1 MAKYGNE
8 VKELLEYVG
17 GKENIA
23 SLMHCVTRLRCVLKD
38 ESKVDIKKIEAL
50 PTVKGT
56 FTQAGQFQVI
66 IGNQVSEYYKEFAEY
81 AGIQAVSK
89 EEVKQA
95 AKQNQN
101 LAQRAV
107 SNLAEIFAP
116 LIPAIIVGGL
126 LLGFRSVIGDI
137 YMLNDGTAT
146 LKDVYPWCQGLYDFL
161 WLICEAA
168 LHFLPIGVV
177 WSITKKMKGTE
188 ILGIVTGITLVSPQL
203 INAYSVATAENIPI
217 YDLGIFQIE
226 RIGYQSQI
234 IPAILV
240 GFTLVYL
247 ERFFRKIT
255 PQAIQMI
262 VVPFGALV
270 PTVFLAHAV
279 LGPIGWQLGEWISQG
294 VAWGFQSSVGWLF
307 GGLYGLFYPV
317 LVITGLHHTMLAI
330 DLQLCAD
337 PIINGTYMW
346 PILVLC
352 NIAQGSACLGYILMN
367 RKNQKDKQV
376 AVPAVIS
383 AYLGVTEP
391 AIFGINLKYL
401 YPFIGG
407 MLGSGIGGLF
417 SMLFVCKASSV
428 GVGGIPGILSMK
440 IESIPMFAIA
450 MVIALVLPV
459 LFTMILSKTKLNKFG
474 KTS

>member
-23 SLMHCVTRLRCVLKD
+23 SLMHCVTRLRFVLKD

-407 MLGSGIGGLF
+407 MQVLE
-417 SMLFVCKASSV
+417 VCSQCS
-428 GVGGIPGILSMK
+428 LS
-440 IESIPMFAIA
+440 AR
-450 MVIALVLPV
+450 LPA
-459 LFTMILSKTKLNKFG
+459 
-474 KTS
+474 

>member
-1 MAKYGNE
+1 MAKCEKE

-23 SLMHCVTRLRCVLKD
+23 SLMHCVTRLRFVLKD

-66 IGNQVSEYYKEFAEY
+66 IGNQVSEFYKEFAEY

-161 WLICEAA
+161 WLI
-168 LHFLPIGVV
+168 
-177 WSITKKMKGTE
+177 
-188 ILGIVTGITLVSPQL
+188 
-203 INAYSVATAENIPI
+203 
-217 YDLGIFQIE
+217 
-226 RIGYQSQI
+226 
-234 IPAILV
+234 
-240 GFTLVYL
+240 
-247 ERFFRKIT
+247 
-255 PQAIQMI
+255 
-262 VVPFGALV
+262 
-270 PTVFLAHAV
+270 
-279 LGPIGWQLGEWISQG
+279 
-294 VAWGFQSSVGWLF
+294 
-307 GGLYGLFYPV
+307 
-317 LVITGLHHTMLAI
+317 
-330 DLQLCAD
+330 
-337 PIINGTYMW
+337 
-346 PILVLC
+346 
-352 NIAQGSACLGYILMN
+352 
-367 RKNQKDKQV
+367 
-376 AVPAVIS
+376 
-383 AYLGVTEP
+383 
-391 AIFGINLKYL
+391 GINLKYV

-417 SMLFVCKASSV
+417 SMFFVCKASSV

-474 KTS
+474 KA

>member
-1 MAKYGNE
+1 MAKYEKE

-23 SLMHCVTRLRCVLKD
+23 SLMHCVTRLRFVLKD

-50 PTVKGT
+50 PTVNGT

-66 IGNQVSEYYKEFAEY
+66 IGNQVSEFYKEFAEY

-188 ILGIVTGITLVSPQL
+188 ILGIVTGVTLVSPQL
-203 INAYSVATAENIPI
+203 INAYQVATAENIPI

-255 PQAIQMI
+255 PQSIQMI

-279 LGPIGWQLGEWISQG
+279 LGPVGWQLGEWISQG

-317 LVITGLHHTMLAI
+317 LVITGLHHTMVAI

-337 PIINGTYMW
+337 PVINGTYMW

-367 RKNQKDKQV
+367 RKNEKDKQV

-391 AIFGINLKYL
+391 AIFGINLKYV

-417 SMLFVCKASSV
+417 SMFFVCKASSV

-474 KTS
+474 KA

>member
-1 MAKYGNE
+1 MAKYEKE

-23 SLMHCVTRLRCVLKD
+23 SLMHCVTRLRFVLKD

-66 IGNQVSEYYKEFAEY
+66 IGNQVSEFYKEFAEY
-81 AGIQAVSK
+81 SGIQAVSK

-188 ILGIVTGITLVSPQL
+188 ILGIVTGVTLVSPQL
-203 INAYSVATAENIPI
+203 INAYQVATAENIPI

-234 IPAILV
+234 ITAILV

-255 PQAIQMI
+255 PQSIQMI

-279 LGPIGWQLGEWISQG
+279 LGPIVWQLGEWISQG

-337 PIINGTYMW
+337 PVINGTYMW

-367 RKNQKDKQV
+367 RKNEKDKQV

-391 AIFGINLKYL
+391 AIFGINLKYV

-417 SMLFVCKASSV
+417 SMFFVCKASSV

-474 KTS
+474 KA

>member
-1 MAKYGNE
+1 MAKYEKE

-23 SLMHCVTRLRCVLKD
+23 SLMHCVTRLRFVLKD

-66 IGNQVSEYYKEFAEY
+66 IGNQVSEFYKEFAEY

-188 ILGIVTGITLVSPQL
+188 ILGIVTGVTLVSPQL
-203 INAYSVATAENIPI
+203 INAYHVATAENIPI

-255 PQAIQMI
+255 PQSIQMI

-279 LGPIGWQLGEWISQG
+279 LGPVGWQLGEWISQG

-337 PIINGTYMW
+337 PVINGTYMW

-367 RKNQKDKQV
+367 RKNEKDKQV

-391 AIFGINLKYL
+391 AIFGINLKYV

-417 SMLFVCKASSV
+417 SMFFVCKASSV

-474 KTS
+474 KA

>member
-1 MAKYGNE
+1 MAKYEKE

-23 SLMHCVTRLRCVLKD
+23 SLMHCVTRLRFVLKD
-38 ESKVDIKKIEAL
+38 ESKVDITKIEAL

-66 IGNQVSEYYKEFAEY
+66 IGNQVSEFYKEFAEY

-188 ILGIVTGITLVSPQL
+188 ILGIVTGVTLVSPQL
-203 INAYSVATAENIPI
+203 INAYQVATAENIPI

-255 PQAIQMI
+255 PQSIQMI

-279 LGPIGWQLGEWISQG
+279 LGPVGWQLGEWISQG

-337 PIINGTYMW
+337 PVINGTYMW

-367 RKNQKDKQV
+367 RKNEKDKQV

-391 AIFGINLKYL
+391 AIFGINLKYV

-417 SMLFVCKASSV
+417 SMFFVCKASSV

-474 KTS
+474 KA

>member
-1 MAKYGNE
+1 MAKYEKE

-23 SLMHCVTRLRCVLKD
+23 SLMHCVTRLRFVLKD

-66 IGNQVSEYYKEFAEY
+66 IGNQVSEFYKEFAEY

-188 ILGIVTGITLVSPQL
+188 ILGIVTGVTFVSPQL
-203 INAYSVATAENIPI
+203 INAYQVATAENIPI

-255 PQAIQMI
+255 PQSIQMI

-279 LGPIGWQLGEWISQG
+279 LGPVGWQLGEWISQG

-337 PIINGTYMW
+337 PVINGTYMW

-367 RKNQKDKQV
+367 RKNEKDKQV

-391 AIFGINLKYL
+391 AIFGINLKYV

-417 SMLFVCKASSV
+417 SMFFVCKASSV

-474 KTS
+474 KA

>member
-1 MAKYGNE
+1 MAKYEKE

-23 SLMHCVTRLRCVLKD
+23 SLMHCVTRLRFVLKD

-66 IGNQVSEYYKEFAEY
+66 IGNQVSEFYKEFAEY

-168 LHFLPIGVV
+168 LHFLPIGVG

-188 ILGIVTGITLVSPQL
+188 ILGIVTGVTLVSPQL
-203 INAYSVATAENIPI
+203 INAYQVATAENIPI

-234 IPAILV
+234 ITAILV

-255 PQAIQMI
+255 PQSIQMI

-279 LGPIGWQLGEWISQG
+279 LGPI
-294 VAWGFQSSVGWLF
+294 V
-307 GGLYGLFYPV
+307 
-317 LVITGLHHTMLAI
+317 
-330 DLQLCAD
+330 
-337 PIINGTYMW
+337 
-346 PILVLC
+346 
-352 NIAQGSACLGYILMN
+352 
-367 RKNQKDKQV
+367 
-376 AVPAVIS
+376 
-383 AYLGVTEP
+383 
-391 AIFGINLKYL
+391 
-401 YPFIGG
+401 
-407 MLGSGIGGLF
+407 
-417 SMLFVCKASSV
+417 
-428 GVGGIPGILSMK
+428 
-440 IESIPMFAIA
+440 
-450 MVIALVLPV
+450 
-459 LFTMILSKTKLNKFG
+459 
-474 KTS
+474 

>member
-23 SLMHCVTRLRCVLKD
+23 SLMHCVTRLRFVLKD

-407 MLGSGIGGLF
+407 MLVLE
-417 SMLFVCKASSV
+417 VCSQCS
-428 GVGGIPGILSMK
+428 LS
-440 IESIPMFAIA
+440 AR
-450 MVIALVLPV
+450 LPA
-459 LFTMILSKTKLNKFG
+459 
-474 KTS
+474 

>member
-1 MAKYGNE
+1 MAKYEKE

-23 SLMHCVTRLRCVLKD
+23 SLMHCVTRLRFVLKD

-66 IGNQVSEYYKEFAEY
+66 IGNQVSEFYKEFAEY

-188 ILGIVTGITLVSPQL
+188 ILGIVTGVTLVSPQL
-203 INAYSVATAENIPI
+203 INAYQVATAENIPI

-234 IPAILV
+234 ITAILV

-255 PQAIQMI
+255 PQSIQMI

-279 LGPIGWQLGEWISQG
+279 LGPIVWQLGEWISQG

-337 PIINGTYMW
+337 PVINGTYMW

-367 RKNQKDKQV
+367 RKNEKDKQV

-383 AYLGVTEP
+383 AYLGATEP
-391 AIFGINLKYL
+391 AIFGINLKYV

-417 SMLFVCKASSV
+417 SMFFVCKASSV
-428 GVGGIPGILSMK
+428 GVGGILGILSMK

-474 KTS
+474 KA

>member
-1 MAKYGNE
+1 MAKYEKE

-23 SLMHCVTRLRCVLKD
+23 SLMHCVTRLRFVLKD

-66 IGNQVSEYYKEFAEY
+66 IGNQVSEFYKEFAEY

-188 ILGIVTGITLVSPQL
+188 ILGIVTGVTLVSPQL
-203 INAYSVATAENIPI
+203 INAYQVATAENIPI

-255 PQAIQMI
+255 PQSIQMI

-279 LGPIGWQLGEWISQG
+279 LGPVGWQLGEWISQG

-337 PIINGTYMW
+337 PAINGTYMW

-367 RKNQKDKQV
+367 RKNEKDKQV

-391 AIFGINLKYL
+391 AIFGINLKYV

-417 SMLFVCKASSV
+417 SMFFVCKASSV

-474 KTS
+474 KA

>member
-1 MAKYGNE
+1 MAKYEKE

-23 SLMHCVTRLRCVLKD
+23 SLMHCVTRLRFVLKD

-66 IGNQVSEYYKEFAEY
+66 IGNQVSEFYKEFAEY

-188 ILGIVTGITLVSPQL
+188 ILGIVTGVTLVSPQL
-203 INAYSVATAENIPI
+203 INAY
-217 YDLGIFQIE
+217 
-226 RIGYQSQI
+226 
-234 IPAILV
+234 
-240 GFTLVYL
+240 
-247 ERFFRKIT
+247 
-255 PQAIQMI
+255 
-262 VVPFGALV
+262 
-270 PTVFLAHAV
+270 
-279 LGPIGWQLGEWISQG
+279 
-294 VAWGFQSSVGWLF
+294 
-307 GGLYGLFYPV
+307 
-317 LVITGLHHTMLAI
+317 
-330 DLQLCAD
+330 
-337 PIINGTYMW
+337 
-346 PILVLC
+346 
-352 NIAQGSACLGYILMN
+352 
-367 RKNQKDKQV
+367 
-376 AVPAVIS
+376 
-383 AYLGVTEP
+383 
-391 AIFGINLKYL
+391 
-401 YPFIGG
+401 
-407 MLGSGIGGLF
+407 
-417 SMLFVCKASSV
+417 
-428 GVGGIPGILSMK
+428 
-440 IESIPMFAIA
+440 
-450 MVIALVLPV
+450 
-459 LFTMILSKTKLNKFG
+459 
-474 KTS
+474 